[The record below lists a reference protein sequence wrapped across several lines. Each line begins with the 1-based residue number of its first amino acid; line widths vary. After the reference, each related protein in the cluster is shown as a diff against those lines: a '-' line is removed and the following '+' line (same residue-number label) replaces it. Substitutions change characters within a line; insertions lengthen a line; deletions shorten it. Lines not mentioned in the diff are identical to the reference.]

1 MSSNG
6 EKKSSNK
13 IIIEHLLLISG
24 FFDGNDLIEMNCCS
38 YNVNKKQ
45 ISSETAFYIKP
56 NENSNI
62 SDLIAKS
69 KIDKKKEQNPQYI
82 SLEENIIKLDK
93 IIKDN
98 YINKNNSFG
107 IIYVNKDLLNILK
120 EKLELKNLISFNLFE
135 VFNEYYHKKC
145 DTLNKI
151 LSELNL
157 KQNNSLPPCQKE
169 LKTMTRIINKIIKNG
184 KIFYIPENK
193 EEIISTNQKIEIQIK
208 NDNIINIKDKNPN
221 ENYISKEINKM
232 DIELN
237 QLETMESMQDF
248 PCYYIR
254 FKNFPEY
261 INKIDIKELLY
272 QYDID
277 DKDIV
282 LSYNILGK
290 STGDIII
297 RLYNLDQYK
306 EILTSYNFYNF
317 NERYILELFES
328 NSKEFSICSR
338 SIQFINK
345 NIRNKPKNIFL
356 KISKIPQS
364 STELDIKNFFKNS
377 LIVEN
382 GIRFNRHSSHGEA
395 IVAFE
400 TEDECFEALQKN
412 NGRLLKNQSI
422 SLSESNLDEFEDF
435 AGTMAFEY
443 WMPILSELINTE
455 DVKRSLYL
463 FGFPL
468 DITKHQILEY
478 LSQFNVNH
486 SNLIVNEKILKN
498 FGSIIIKFYNEDIAN
513 EAKNWIKNNK
523 FENKKI
529 FAENLLPV
537 VNKGNANL

>member
-1 MSSNG
+1 MSSNE

-13 IIIEHLLLISG
+13 IIIDHLLLISG

-345 NIRNKPKNIFL
+345 NVRNKPKNIFL